1 MIGLI
6 WFIVGLFLGAV
17 IVEVVRYGANWIEW
31 WRRKNAPPERGKMD
45 PLDPNPYDY
54 WYHDIAGTYARMG
67 SVSNTWWDPDLKEWK
82 VK

>member
-1 MIGLI
+1 MVGLI

-17 IVEVVRYGANWIEW
+17 IVEFVRYGHQWVEW
-31 WRRKNAPPERGKMD
+31 WKRKNQPPERGKMD

-54 WYHDIAGTYARMG
+54 WYHDIAGTSSRG